1 MSKEAMAVAPPG
13 AGAAA
18 AHRPRQPILVA
29 ADGRR
34 VTILQVEL
42 LVGANSAPALANS
55 DSRQLVSTELFR
67 LHFGCSRL
75 PKSLDYLLAYLF
87 CRQVTLAATIQR
99 ARTEL
104 PRPSLRERQGLRNA
118 ARQALLGERRAINA
132 RLIAV

>member
-1 MSKEAMAVAPPG
+1 MSKEAMAAAPPPG

-29 ADGRR
+29 AVGRG

-75 PKSLDYLLAYLF
+75 LKSLDYLLAYLS
-87 CRQVTLAATIQR
+87 CRQVTLVATIR
-99 ARTEL
+99 RVRTL
-104 PRPSLRERQGLRNA
+104 AGLCNA
-118 ARQALLGERRAINA
+118 SRQALFGERRAI
-132 RLIAV
+132 LLG